1 MSEMVS
7 TSALSEYEVF
17 SNLRESTVVPKIT
30 LVREAVA
37 DESKLALL
45 GILL

>member
-1 MSEMVS
+1 MV
-7 TSALSEYEVF
+7 Y
-17 SNLRESTVVPKIT
+17 SNLRESTVVPEIT

-45 GILL
+45 DILL